1 MANQFSPG
9 YSNQRSLVAEYLAAN
24 PNRTALQ
31 IGEALGIDKRRVSHL
46 LFVLKEEGRVVGVL
60 SGIGRGRAQ
69 VWAVS
74 AEELQSEV
82 GLPRRIVVQQWP
94 RPEHAPKTW
103 ASPLEWVPA

>member
-1 MANQFSPG
+1 MANQHSPG
-9 YSNQRSLVAEYLAAN
+9 YSNQRSLVAEYLATH
-24 PNRTALQ
+24 PNQTAKQ
-31 IGEALGIDKRRVSHL
+31 IGEGLGIDKRRVSHL

-82 GLPRRIVVQQWP
+82 GQPRRIY
-94 RPEHAPKTW
+94 
-103 ASPLEWVPA
+103 ASEWTGHKRDELLTAFYGAAA